1 MGRLSKVKWCL
12 LGCVIVVLVLLVG
25 SVFVP
30 SGITNAVGW
39 VANTDPAYKLRGL
52 SRHRPEPGK
61 TLVEMVVETVG
72 VSSIDYQPVVILKEK
87 DGVLYLPISIGLAE
101 ATAVAVILGKAEV
114 PRPLTPDLL
123 CAIVEK
129 MGATVEQIVIND
141 LRNHTFYASITL
153 KVNWTQIEID
163 ACPSDAIAIAL
174 RTKVPINVE
183 KAVLDKAGIQ
193 SEDKTEKYTGT
204 M

>member
-1 MGRLSKVKWCL
+1 MERLNKVKWCL
-12 LGCVIVVLVLLVG
+12 IGCVIVVLVLLVG

-30 SGITNAVGW
+30 GGLTNAVRW
-39 VANTDPAYKLRGL
+39 VANGDPVYKLRGL
-52 SRHRPEPGK
+52 SGQKPEPGK
-61 TLVEMVVETVG
+61 ALVEMVVETVG
-72 VSSIDYQPVVILKEK
+72 VSSIDYQPVAILKEK
-87 DGVLYLPISIGLAE
+87 DGGLYLPISIGLAE
-101 ATAVAVILGKAEV
+101 ATAIAVVLENAEV

-141 LRNHTFYASITL
+141 LRNHTFFASITL

-163 ACPSDAIAIAL
+163 ARPSDAIAVAL
-174 RTKVPINVE
+174 RAKVPIYVE

-193 SEDKTEKYTGT
+193 REDKTEKYTGT